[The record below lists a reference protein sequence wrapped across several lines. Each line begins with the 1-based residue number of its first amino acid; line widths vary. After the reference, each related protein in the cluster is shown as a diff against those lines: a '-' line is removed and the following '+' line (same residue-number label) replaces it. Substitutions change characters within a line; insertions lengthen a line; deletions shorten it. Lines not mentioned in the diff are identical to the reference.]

1 MYVCLVRFVSFIF
14 YKMGFSSMNDWQVK
28 VFEGLMFNNELQ
40 MLELHFQVREV
51 SFPSAVFL
59 LLVNSIFDGS
69 KLNVIG
75 THVSI
80 EQTQALI
87 ANMGIALPIG
97 NVRDGG

>member
-1 MYVCLVRFVSFIF
+1 
-14 YKMGFSSMNDWQVK
+14 VK

-40 MLELHFQVREV
+40 MLELHFQVRKV
-51 SFPSAVFL
+51 LFPSAVFC
-59 LLVNSIFDGS
+59 IACQ
-69 KLNVIG
+69 LNLWWFKVECNCG

-80 EQTQALI
+80 EQTQAMI